1 MSLAFDLISD
11 LHLETWT
18 GEFDWTGQPTSPVC
32 VVAGDISSDPRIVR
46 NCLKHLSNCYAA
58 VFYIDGNDEHR
69 YRFHELGQSY
79 QELARSV
86 NRLNRVT
93 YLQDNVVVIDGVA
106 VIGTNGWW
114 GYDLDESI
122 DRDHCKQHMVD
133 WYAKII
139 PDKEINPEELSDL
152 SRRDVAYLVN
162 SVQRLQTHNDVKK
175 IVIVTHTVPG
185 ANLIKHDINLS
196 GTTQFNHMGNRL
208 MHLVHTND
216 TEKKISHWCFG
227 HYHGSV
233 DQTINGI
240 RFVNNCRG
248 RGDTPYR
255 QDAYFPKRIDVT
267 T

>member
-175 IVIVTHTVPG
+175 IVIITHTVPG
-185 ANLIKHDINLS
+185 ANLIKHDIDLS

>member
-58 VFYIDGNDEHR
+58 VFYIDGNDEHKYR
-69 YRFHELGQSY
+69 YHELGQSY
-79 QELARSV
+79 QELARSI

-122 DRDHCKQHMVD
+122 DRDHCKQHIVD
-133 WYAKII
+133 QYSKIM

-152 SRRDVAYLVN
+152 SRKDVAYLVN

-255 QDAYFPKRIDVT
+255 QDAYFPKRIEVST
-267 T
+267 